1 MNRPLFFSMGLARTF
16 TRRAALPAG
25 AAVARD
31 PYASHTLLK
40 CVLVLMILA
49 LAALGVCWQLQYGPF
64 APKAQ
69 KSAPAATVEAQPAV
83 APAAAPAEAK

>member
-1 MNRPLFFSMGLARTF
+1 MPFEFGYYTEFSDPVTKAD
-16 TRRAALPAG
+16 PVG

-40 CVLVLMILA
+40 CVLVLLILA
-49 LAALGVCWQLQYGPF
+49 LAALGVCWKLQYGPF

-69 KSAPAATVEAQPAV
+69 EPAPAATVEAQPAV